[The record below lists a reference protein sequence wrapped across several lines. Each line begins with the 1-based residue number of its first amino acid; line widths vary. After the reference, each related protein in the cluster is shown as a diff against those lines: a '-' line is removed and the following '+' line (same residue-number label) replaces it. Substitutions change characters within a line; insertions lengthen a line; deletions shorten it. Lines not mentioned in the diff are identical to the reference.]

1 MSEYDA
7 FLQEQVR
14 QLYDRAHKQGRWAA
28 VWQTLRRGSNELH
41 NLAAIIATQTLRSQR
56 AAGVHAV
63 PLNAIRGSEG
73 RCADFDAAFHPRQQ
87 HTRSRWEG
95 IAEAML
101 REVTLPPVEL
111 IQLGDTYFVRDGHHR
126 ISVSRALGQIDI
138 DAIVT
143 VWTVD
148 GPEPSAAPATAR
160 RPWLPAV
167 FAGRRGDRMARQAV
181 AAGR

>member
-7 FLQEQVR
+7 FLREQVR

-28 VWQTLRRGSNELH
+28 VWHTLRRGSNELH
-41 NLAAIIATQTLRSQR
+41 DLAAITATQTLRSQR

-63 PLNAIRGSEG
+63 PLSAIRGSEG
-73 RCADFDAAFHPRQQ
+73 RCADFDGAFHPRQQ
-87 HTRSRWEG
+87 HTRARWEG
-95 IAEAML
+95 IALAMR

-111 IQLGDTYFVRDGHHR
+111 IQLDDRYFVRDGHHR
-126 ISVSRALGQIDI
+126 ISVSRAVGQVDI
-138 DAIVT
+138 DASVT

-148 GPEPSAAPATAR
+148 GPAPRAAPVTAR
-160 RPWLPAV
+160 RAWLPAV
-167 FAGRRGDRMARQAV
+167 FARGGGDGTPRQAL